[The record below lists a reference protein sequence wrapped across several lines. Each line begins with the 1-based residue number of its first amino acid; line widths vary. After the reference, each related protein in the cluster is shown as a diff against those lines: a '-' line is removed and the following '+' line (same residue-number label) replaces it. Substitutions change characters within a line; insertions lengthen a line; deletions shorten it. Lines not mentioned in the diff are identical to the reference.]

1 VHDVRPVLLAR
12 DYEQSEHGAAYI
24 VEVAVKGE
32 PLSTSTHTFLQGA
45 QFVGLLTA
53 ILEFSRK

>member
-1 VHDVRPVLLAR
+1 MHDVRPVLLTR
-12 DYEQSEHGAAYI
+12 NNEQSEHGAAHI

-45 QFVGLLTA
+45 QFVGLLA
-53 ILEFSRK
+53 AVLEFT